1 MKWITFLLL
10 FSVLL
15 FAGCP
20 EKESTESGHVPG
32 GNASMVKMDD
42 LDPRTHP
49 FMKPDKTDF
58 VQIRSMA
65 EEFGNIDL
73 FVAWLKTRTNVT
85 DVTHSGKTLL
95 TSNPP
100 QQVVSFS
107 LDNVRHRL
115 LLTVDVDNTVKKIK
129 IVATADFKN

>member
-1 MKWITFLLL
+1 MRRITFLLL

-15 FAGCP
+15 LAGCP
-20 EKESTESGHVPG
+20 EKESAESSHVPG
-32 GNASMVKMDD
+32 TASYVKMDQ
-42 LDPRTHP
+42 LDAQTHP
-49 FMKPDKTDF
+49 FMKSDKTDF
-58 VQIRSMA
+58 VQVREMA
-65 EEFGNIDL
+65 QEFGDVDL

-85 DVTHSGKTLL
+85 DVSHSEKMLL

-115 LLTVDVDNTVKKIK
+115 LLTVNVDNSVQKIK
-129 IVATADFKN
+129 VLAKDIGK

>member
-1 MKWITFLLL
+1 MKWMTFLSL
-10 FSVLL
+10 FLVLFL
-15 FAGCP
+15 AGCS
-20 EKESTESGHVPG
+20 EKESAESGYVSG
-32 GNASMVKMDD
+32 GNVSMARMDN
-42 LDPRTHP
+42 LDPQTQP
-49 FMKPDKTDF
+49 LMKPDKTDF

-65 EEFGNIDL
+65 EEFDDTDL

-107 LDNVRHRL
+107 LDNVRHKL
-115 LLTVDVDNTVKKIK
+115 LLTVDVDNAITKIK
-129 IVATADFKN
+129 L

>member
-1 MKWITFLLL
+1 MTRIKYLLL
-10 FSVLL
+10 LSVLVL
-15 FAGCP
+15 TGCS
-20 EKESTESGHVPG
+20 EKESTESGHISG
-32 GNASMVKMDD
+32 GNAYMVRMDD
-42 LDPRTHP
+42 LDPQTHP

-65 EEFGNIDL
+65 DEFGDVDL

-85 DVTHSGKTLL
+85 DITHSEKTLL

-115 LLTVDVDNTVKKIK
+115 LLTVNVDNTVTNIK
-129 IVATADFKN
+129 IMAVADIKE